1 MTDDAIPLD
10 ETVRLLNTHLQRIL
24 NSQPNSRIDRI
35 AEMAERLFGV
45 ELCLAVINDRAES
58 ERSARHLKATQ
69 ELSASCFV
77 TSRTEL
83 FVVDASER
91 SNGSEGF
98 PRRAGDMEVRFA
110 AGCPLHTPEGR
121 IAGHLC
127 LVDDKPREFPESD
140 QRMLSD
146 FAGLV
151 SDELVAAGQVFVDEL
166 TGIANRRGFLQVAN
180 HLLPLCDRNDLH
192 VDVFF
197 FDLDDFKSVNDEFG
211 HEAGDDAL
219 KAFAKVL
226 IKSFRNSD
234 VVARLG
240 GDEFAVMM
248 VGQQILADRA
258 LARMQELAA
267 TAAETIV
274 TELLW
279 SVGRV
284 SYDPAIHDGIAGVMA
299 DADERMY
306 RQKAKNQ

>member
-1 MTDDAIPLD
+1 M
-10 ETVRLLNTHLQRIL
+10 
-24 NSQPNSRIDRI
+24 
-35 AEMAERLFGV
+35 
-45 ELCLAVINDRAES
+45 LAQAAV
-58 ERSARHLKATQ
+58 
-69 ELSASCFV
+69 
-77 TSRTEL
+77 
-83 FVVDASER
+83 
-91 SNGSEGF
+91 
-98 PRRAGDMEVRFA
+98 GD
-110 AGCPLHTPEGR
+110 
-121 IAGHLC
+121 
-127 LVDDKPREFPESD
+127 
-140 QRMLSD
+140 
-146 FAGLV
+146 
-151 SDELVAAGQVFVDEL
+151 
-166 TGIANRRGFLQVAN
+166 
-180 HLLPLCDRNDLH
+180 

-258 LARMQELAA
+258 LARMQQLAA

-274 TELLW
+274 TELRW

-284 SYDPAIHDGIAGVMA
+284 SYDASIHDGIAGVMA

>member
-24 NSQPNSRIDRI
+24 NSQPNSRVDRI
-35 AEMAERLFGV
+35 AEMVERLFGV
-45 ELCLAVINDRAES
+45 EMCLAVINDRAEAQRS
-58 ERSARHLKATQ
+58 ELHLKATQ
-69 ELSASCFV
+69 ELSSSSFI
-77 TSRTEL
+77 TSSTEL
-83 FVVDASER
+83 FVFDATEQI
-91 SNGSEGF
+91 NGSERH
-98 PRRAGDMEVRFA
+98 PARVGDMDIQFA
-110 AGCPLHTPEGR
+110 AGCPLHTTEGR

-127 LVDDKPREFPESD
+127 LLDDKPREFAESD
-140 QRMLSD
+140 KRMLSD
-146 FAGLV
+146 FASLV

-192 VDVFF
+192 VDVLF

-248 VGQQILADRA
+248 VGNQILADRA

-267 TAAETIV
+267 IAAETIV
-274 TELLW
+274 TEIRW

-284 SYDPAIHDGIAGVMA
+284 SYDASIHDGIAGVMA